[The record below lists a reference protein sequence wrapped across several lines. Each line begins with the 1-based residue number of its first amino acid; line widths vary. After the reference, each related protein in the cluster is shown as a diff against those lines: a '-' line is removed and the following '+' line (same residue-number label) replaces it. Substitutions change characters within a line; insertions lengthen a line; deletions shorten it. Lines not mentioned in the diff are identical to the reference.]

1 MVSDSSSGCSRALEF
16 DTLAHLLRFII
27 ADLSEI
33 WAGDERNEHGAD
45 VLNGISV
52 SQDEDL
58 LYITG
63 KKWDRMFLVR

>member
-1 MVSDSSSGCSRALEF
+1 MVSDSSSGCSRALEL

-27 ADLSEI
+27 ADMSEI

-63 KKWDRMFLVR
+63 KQWDRMFLVR